1 MIIYNTI
8 VFVNLVKLTHEVQ
21 DKKRKKKLYSLNNKN
36 LSLHMSYLCIY
47 ISRGDDYFFLVTP
60 LNICT
65 RFILYGLTRPNPL
78 TNKK

>member
-8 VFVNLVKLTHEVQ
+8 VFVNLVKLIQKVQ
-21 DKKRKKKLYSLNNKN
+21 DKRKKKLYSLNNKN
-36 LSLHMSYLCIY
+36 LSLHMSYLRIY
-47 ISRGDDYFFLVTP
+47 ISRGGDYFFLVTS

-65 RFILYGLTRPNPL
+65 RFIIYGLTRPNPL